1 MSLNS
6 HRFAA
11 IRGRQS
17 GGEYYTVICEMNLIP
32 KLFLFNE
39 ATIPAEL
46 RSQRHLNKGRIPEM
60 ARYITNNPKNY
71 IFSALT
77 ASIDGKVEFK
87 PHKVNGNDSDIGEL
101 IISGDAQLM
110 INDGQHRRAA
120 IERAL
125 GENPEISKD
134 SIAVVFF
141 KDKGLKKSQ
150 QMFSDLNR
158 HAIRPST
165 SLARLYDHR
174 DPLAEIVRRL
184 VYEAEV
190 FKGVVEMERSNLAER
205 STKMFPFSGVYSA
218 TKYLVMDDYRKKVD
232 QSTKKLIK
240 FWNNVGNQFGKWT
253 GVRTGNISAS
263 ELRRDYINTH
273 VVILQAIGLSGRDLL
288 KAHPI
293 NWQRK
298 LKGLKTINWLKTN
311 PIWDQRVLV
320 NGRVVKNNNSIILAS
335 NIIKKSYGLK
345 LTTEEKAVESKL
357 KRGEIYATRRKK
369 K

>member
-1 MSLNS
+1 M
-6 HRFAA
+6 
-11 IRGRQS
+11 
-17 GGEYYTVICEMNLIP
+17 
-32 KLFLFNE
+32 
-39 ATIPAEL
+39 
-46 RSQRHLNKGRIPEM
+46 RIPSV
-60 ARYITNNPKNY
+60 AI
-71 IFSALT
+71 
-77 ASIDGKVEFK
+77 VC
-87 PHKVNGNDSDIGEL
+87 
-101 IISGDAQLM
+101 
-110 INDGQHRRAA
+110 GQHRRAA

-218 TKYLVMDDYRKKVD
+218 TKYLVTDDYRKKVD
-232 QSTKKLIK
+232 QSTKKLIE